1 MRTRNWLAAAAGL
14 ALLTSVLPNPAASAA
29 SPVRVVLDGR
39 QLDLSPAAYIEA
51 GRTLAPVRGIV
62 EALGV
67 DPVWNP
73 QERTVVVQRGD
84 RYLKLTIDD
93 RVACLNPACTL
104 TRTLDVPA
112 RLVGSG
118 RTFIPVRALAEAMGL
133 DIAWD
138 DAARTV
144 YLSSTGSP
152 SSGSPSGGSPSTGA
166 PSPVVLEGVTQGQ
179 VITGPVSLRVRGQN
193 GTYAYFYLVDPATRK
208 GRMVAAG
215 ADVGKSYTFTPDPT
229 QAGERQLL
237 AAVRRPDGTLVYS
250 APVTVRIAP
259 DTSVRP
265 VGIDYGGIIDGPFT
279 FRHELSFV
287 ATHVIYQL
295 VDLTD
300 GSWRNLATVGPGE
313 SYTWYPRTTDN
324 GPKELYIYAYDLNGN
339 HYVSNPVRVHVNVS
353 PSTSFSSVKEGET
366 VTGRARTLS
375 VSANYP
381 IQSVR
386 FYLDGRLLASENNY
400 WWTYGP
406 QDNGTHTLRV
416 EVTATDGRVHTVGPI
431 TFRIATEPGL
441 WMYGVGPGQVIT
453 GQVEMFA
460 MPNVPADEV
469 RYYAVQNGERILIG
483 SAGLT
488 HKVSW
493 TPPRGGEWMIYADA
507 FYQGQLK
514 VSTEPIYVRAYL
526 GPTYGPQP
534 IVEKSRFKDFAA
546 NLAVASY
553 RETGMSAAL
562 QVAQAI
568 LETGWGQYVPV
579 DKYTGKF
586 SNNLFGIKGQGSAG
600 SIVSTTWEVYNG
612 QSYTVDAEFRAYN
625 DPRESWQDH
634 KDLLLTRPWYEVFR
648 EVMSDPVL
656 GAWGLRKGGY
666 ATDPEYPTKLIRIM
680 KENNLF
686 ELDVIQF

>member
-1 MRTRNWLAAAAGL
+1 MRRRDWLAATAGL
-14 ALLTSVLPNPAASAA
+14 ALLTSLVPAPAAAA
-29 SPVRVVLDGR
+29 PPVRVVLDGR
-39 QLDLSPAAYIEA
+39 TLNLSPAPFIEA

-62 EALGV
+62 EALGIE
-67 DPVWNP
+67 PVWNP
-73 QERTVVVQRGD
+73 QDRTVVVQNGD
-84 RYLKLTIDD
+84 RYLKLTIDSPI
-93 RVACLNPACTL
+93 ACLNPSCTE
-104 TRTLDVPA
+104 TRVLDVPA
-112 RLVGSG
+112 RIVGGG
-118 RTFIPVRALAEAMGL
+118 RTFIPVRALAEALGL
-133 DIAWD
+133 PIEWD
-138 DAARTV
+138 ANSRTV
-144 YLSSTGSP
+144 YLGSTA
-152 SSGSPSGGSPSTGA
+152 GSPSTG
-166 PSPVVLEGVTQGQ
+166 SVVLEGVTQGQ
-179 VITGPVSLRVRGQN
+179 VITGPVLLRASGMD

-215 ADVGKSYTFTPDPT
+215 ADVTKAYRFTPDPT
-229 QAGERQLL
+229 QAGERQLM
-237 AAVRRPDGTLVYS
+237 AAVRRADGTLVYS

-259 DTSVRP
+259 DTTVRP
-265 VGIDYGGIIDGPFT
+265 VGIDYGGVIDGPFT
-279 FRHELSFV
+279 FKHELNFV

-300 GSWRNLATVGPGE
+300 GSWHNLATVGPGE

-339 HYVSNPVRVHVNVS
+339 HYVSNPVRVYVNVR
-353 PSTSFSSVKEGET
+353 PRTEFTSVKEGET

-375 VSANYP
+375 VSTNYP
-381 IQSVR
+381 VQSVR
-386 FYLDGRLLASENNY
+386 FYLDGRLLATENNY
-400 WWTYGP
+400 WWTFGP
-406 QDNGTHTLRV
+406 QDNGTHTLRA
-416 EVTATDGRVHTVGPI
+416 EVTAADGTVHTVGPI
-431 TFRIATEPGL
+431 TFRIDTRPGL

-453 GQVEMFA
+453 GPVEMFA
-460 MPNVPADEV
+460 MPNVPADEI
-469 RYYAVQNGERILIG
+469 RYYAVQNGERTLIG
-483 SAGLT
+483 TAGLT
-488 HKVSW
+488 QKVTW
-493 TPPRGGEWMIYADA
+493 TPPRGGDWMIYADA
-507 FYQGQLK
+507 FHQGQLK
-514 VSTEPIYVRAYL
+514 VSTEPIYVRVYL
-526 GPTYGPQP
+526 GPTYGPKP

-546 NLAVASY
+546 EMAVPSY

-600 SIVSTTWEVYNG
+600 SIISTTWEVYNG

-625 DPRESWQDH
+625 DPRESWKDH

-666 ATDPEYPTKLIRIM
+666 ATDPEYPLKLIRIM

>member
-1 MRTRNWLAAAAGL
+1 MRTRKWLASAAVLALFASLLPVPSAAAA
-14 ALLTSVLPNPAASAA
+14 A
-29 SPVRVVLDGR
+29 PVRVVLDGAVLN
-39 QLDLSPAAYIEA
+39 LDPAPFIEA
-51 GRTLAPVRGIV
+51 GRTLAPVRGIA
-62 EALGV
+62 EALGAE
-67 DPVWNP
+67 PIWNND
-73 QERTVVVQRGD
+73 ERTVVVERGD
-84 RYLKLTIDD
+84 RYLKLKIDD
-93 RVACLNPACTL
+93 RVACLNPACTE
-104 TRTLDVPA
+104 TRMLDVPA
-112 RLVGSG
+112 RIVGAG
-118 RTFIPVRALAEAMGL
+118 RTFIPVRALAESLGL
-133 DIAWD
+133 AIEWD
-138 DAARTV
+138 NPTRTV
-144 YLSSTGSP
+144 YLSSTP
-152 SSGSPSGGSPSTGA
+152 A
-166 PSPVVLEGVTQGQ
+166 ASPVVLEGVTQGQ
-179 VITGPVSLRVRGQN
+179 VITGPVSLRVQGLN

-208 GRMVAAG
+208 GRIVAAG
-215 ADVGKSYTFTPDPT
+215 ADVGKTYTFTPDPAH
-229 QAGERQLL
+229 AGEQQLM

-250 APVTVRIAP
+250 APVTVKVAP
-259 DTSVRP
+259 DTTVRP
-265 VGIDYGGIIDGPFT
+265 VGIDHGGIIDGPFT
-279 FRHELSFV
+279 FKHEVRFA

-300 GSWRNLATVGPGE
+300 GSWHNLATVGPNE
-313 SYTWYPRTTDN
+313 SYTWYPPVSFN
-324 GPKELYIYAYDLNGN
+324 GPKELYIYAYDRNGGW
-339 HYVSNPVRVHVNVS
+339 YVSDPVRVTVATPHR
-353 PSTSFSSVKEGET
+353 TGFSSVTEGET

-386 FYLDGRLLASENNY
+386 FYLDGRLLAAENNY
-400 WWTYGP
+400 WWTFGP

-416 EVTATDGRVHTVGPI
+416 EVTAADGTVHTVGPI
-431 TFRIATEPGL
+431 TFRIQTEPGL

-460 MPNVPADEV
+460 MPNVAADEV

-483 SAGLT
+483 TAGLT
-488 HKVSW
+488 QRVSW

-507 FYQGQLK
+507 FHQGQLK

-526 GPTYGPQP
+526 GPTYGPVP
-534 IVEKSRFKDFAA
+534 IVEKSQFKDFAA
-546 NLAVASY
+546 AMAVESY

-579 DKYTGKF
+579 DKYSGKR
-586 SNNLFGIKGQGSAG
+586 SNNLFGIKGQGPAG
-600 SIVSTTWEVYNG
+600 SIISTTWEVYNG
-612 QSYTVDAEFRAYN
+612 QSYTVDDEFRAYN
-625 DPRESWQDH
+625 NVRESWQDH